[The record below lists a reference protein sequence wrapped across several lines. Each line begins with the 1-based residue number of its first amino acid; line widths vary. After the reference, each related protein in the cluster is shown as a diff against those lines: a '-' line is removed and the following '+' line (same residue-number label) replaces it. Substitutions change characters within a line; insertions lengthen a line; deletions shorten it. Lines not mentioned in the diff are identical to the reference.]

1 MRKRIVSACIVLA
14 VVMVGICVCYFGEGA
29 NKKTVLGNEDD
40 EIVIFEMDPEHEY
53 IMRPRLVLDKK
64 NVEFVIENFP
74 AASTNP
80 NGPYVIEHDELVGTE
95 AQTKLTYR
103 FEIKD
108 RETLIFHKDNE
119 YGLLEDGSVFK
130 LK

>member
-1 MRKRIVSACIVLA
+1 MISDAILQQAAEELA
-14 VVMVGICVCYFGEGA
+14 IA
-29 NKKTVLGNEDD
+29 INESLP
-40 EIVIFEMDPEHEY
+40 DP
-53 IMRPRLVLDKK
+53 K
-64 NVEFVIENFP
+64 EFVIENFP

-95 AQTKLTYR
+95 AQTNLTYR

-130 LK
+130 LKME